1 MLYTRSTLCDCYQSM
16 RMLTSAPAHGSTS
29 TKRYRGPASLLRD
42 EEAGPGPE
50 TKARRKSQSPF
61 SSRRD
66 QSIFIIS
73 LYQVQSQFNF
83 HSVQRIKQSHIIQV
97 LSNDILPK
105 VLYEKRRNLYLERS
119 VHRKENINIYILDL
133 NQRIFPTCT
142 VSV

>member
-1 MLYTRSTLCDCYQSM
+1 MRLLLEHENASVSTRSRFYFDEALSRTRL
-16 RMLTSAPAHGSTS
+16 APPRRRSRARS
-29 TKRYRGPASLLRD
+29 RD
-42 EEAGPGPE
+42 
-50 TKARRKSQSPF
+50 KARRKSQSPF

-133 NQRIFPTCT
+133 NQRVFPTRT
-142 VSV
+142 VSL

>member
-1 MLYTRSTLCDCYQSM
+1 MLA
-16 RMLTSAPAHGSTS
+16 SAPAHGYTS

-73 LYQVQSQFNF
+73 LYQSQFNF
-83 HSVQRIKQSHIIQV
+83 HSVQRINQSHIIQV

-105 VLYEKRRNLYLERS
+105 VLYEKREKFIS
-119 VHRKENINIYILDL
+119 
-133 NQRIFPTCT
+133 
-142 VSV
+142 